1 MRSHRATIPAA
12 VALLACTVNLASAES
27 AADFYRGKQLR
38 LIVGH
43 PVGAD
48 YDIGA
53 RLLAKYL
60 APHIPGHPS
69 IIVQNMPGAGSI
81 IAANYF
87 ASQAPRDGTVF
98 GSFSRNFPSQAL
110 MGQSRIKAD
119 PRSYNY
125 LGATS
130 LPSRV
135 CVTWHAARAKTLA
148 DVFEHELIVGSSA
161 GSSLSIIPTVL
172 NHVLSTKFR
181 IVEGYKGP
189 PDVLIAMERG
199 EVEGMCSSYAQ
210 FRAQENLIRQGKMR
224 ILLRAEE
231 IEVPELAQV
240 PSVYDYAKTDD
251 QRRFMRFVFSS
262 TEFGR
267 PYVMPPDV
275 PPERVAAM
283 RKAMADAVHDPELVA
298 EATRMKLDMS
308 YTAPEQLEQLLARLY
323 ETPPAMIEAVKKL
336 VPGGL

>member
-1 MRSHRATIPAA
+1 MPLHRATISAA
-12 VALLACTVNLASAES
+12 LVLLAFMRPASAEP
-27 AADFYRGKQLR
+27 AADFYRGRQLR

-60 APHIPGHPS
+60 TPRIPGQPG

-81 IAANYF
+81 IAANYL
-87 ASQAPRDGTVF
+87 ASQASRDGTVF

-110 MGQSRIKAD
+110 MGQARIKAD
-119 PRSYNY
+119 PRRYNY

-135 CVTWHAARAKTLA
+135 CVTWHAARVKTLA
-148 DVFEHELIVGSSA
+148 EVFEHELIVGSSA

-210 FRAQENLIRQGKMR
+210 FRAQENLIRDGKMR

-231 IEVPELAQV
+231 APVPELAQV
-240 PSVYDYAKTDD
+240 PSVYDYAKTED
-251 QRRFMRFVFSS
+251 QRRFMRFVFST

-267 PYVMPPDV
+267 PYVMPPEV
-275 PPERVAAM
+275 PPERVAAV
-283 RKAMADAVHDPELVA
+283 RKAVAEAVRDPELIS
-298 EATRMKLDMS
+298 EASRMKLDMS
-308 YTAPEQLEQLLARLY
+308 FTAPEHLEQLLARLY

-336 VPGGL
+336 VPVL